1 MSPFNDFGS
10 VLTSFHCVL
19 VSQRVRIS
27 GAKNITR
34 FWVGYVEV
42 PIRWNR
48 VQMERAEPSLWNTF
62 VKLFGPCAF
71 DFFGQAKD
79 DVQGRAIAYIFQQ
92 NVIPP
97 RLIHGQPLHD

>member
-1 MSPFNDFGS
+1 
-10 VLTSFHCVL
+10 
-19 VSQRVRIS
+19 
-27 GAKNITR
+27 
-34 FWVGYVEV
+34 
-42 PIRWNR
+42 
-48 VQMERAEPSLWNTF
+48 MERAEPSLWNTF